1 VHLNNAS
8 CKLIS
13 VKEIVPHENNQTRL
27 TCQQVKAM
35 DMVDFL
41 KASGYEP
48 QKIKGLDYWYLSP
61 LRQEKTASF
70 KVNLKLNRW
79 YDHGIGKGA
88 NLVDFAVRYDDC
100 SVKELLMKSFASNQP
115 YKFLTPNQ
123 FIRPLCYNTSK
134 AEIFLSSGLGL
145 DVKAI

>member
-1 VHLNNAS
+1 
-8 CKLIS
+8 
-13 VKEIVPHENNQTRL
+13 
-27 TCQQVKAM
+27 
-35 DMVDFL
+35 MVDFL

-100 SVKELLMKSFASNQP
+100 SVKELLQRLEDNFPFHQPGGCRSSDEKLCIQPAIQILDTKPIHSPALLQYIKSRNIPIVRSWPGCQSDLN
-115 YKFLTPNQ
+115 
-123 FIRPLCYNTSK
+123 S
-134 AEIFLSSGLGL
+134 LSCC
-145 DVKAI
+145 